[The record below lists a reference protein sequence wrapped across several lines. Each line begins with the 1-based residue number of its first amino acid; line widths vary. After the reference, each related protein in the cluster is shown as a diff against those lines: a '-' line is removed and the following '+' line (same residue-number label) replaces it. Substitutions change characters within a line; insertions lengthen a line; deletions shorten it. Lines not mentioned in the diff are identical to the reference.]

1 MSTTSYSV
9 RFRPGG
15 AIKAVI
21 HMAVKA
27 APISSRMKQRI
38 KNCPGCKE
46 REAWLDRA
54 GPYGE
59 VLTVNAAGGPVTGS
73 FAGLDDNGA
82 LLIDDAGGRQ
92 LTFSFGDVT
101 FPAKDNGA

>member
-1 MSTTSYSV
+1 M
-9 RFRPGG
+9 
-15 AIKAVI
+15 
-21 HMAVKA
+21 
-27 APISSRMKQRI
+27 
-38 KNCPGCKE
+38 

-59 VLTVNAAGGPVTGS
+59 ALTVNAAGGPVTGS

-82 LLIDDAGGRQ
+82 LLIDDADGRQ